1 MIPHARSICAIFVV
15 FMAVFGLFNVP
26 PAAAGGDEDRLIR
39 EGVESRRKHKDLEAL
54 ESFRKAYDLNHSPRA
69 AAQMGLAEVALG
81 RWVEAAGHLEEAMA
95 RSSDPWVAKNLA
107 TLNESY
113 GRVRQRVG
121 ELEILGGP
129 PQATIAVEGAV
140 VGTLPLAKPLRVRSG
155 DCRFVVTAPGYES
168 VSRTVDVAA
177 GQLTRETVNLAKV
190 ASSSQSNSEVSGTA
204 RPVAVDSDQGHVAAG
219 ENEVGNGASVATN
232 NAQATNGATSSNH
245 LPTVGIVLASA
256 GLVAVGAGVVFSV
269 KTHAAGQDAAKN
281 PTFDPSADSTGR
293 RYQTLQYVAYGV
305 GAALIAAGVTTY
317 VLGSDRDNGR
327 NQPQLALVPWSD
339 GGAMMLSG
347 RF

>member
-1 MIPHARSICAIFVV
+1 M
-15 FMAVFGLFNVP
+15 FMAVFGLFHM
-26 PAAAGGDEDRLIR
+26 PAVAAGGDEDRLIR
-39 EGVESRRKHKDLEAL
+39 EGVESRRKHKDSEAL

-81 RWVEAAGHLEEAMA
+81 RWIEAAGHLEEAMA
-95 RSSDPWVAKNLA
+95 RSTDPWVAKNMA

-140 VGTLPLAKPLRVRSG
+140 VGTLPLAKPIRVRSG

-177 GQLTRETVNLAKV
+177 GQLTRETVNLSKV
-190 ASSSQSNSEVSGTA
+190 ASSPQSKSSEESGTA
-204 RPVAVDSDQGHVAAG
+204 RPVAVDSDQGQVAAG
-219 ENEVGNGASVATN
+219 EQDTGNGVSGAANNPQSTN
-232 NAQATNGATSSNH
+232 AATSSNH

-269 KTHAAGQDAAKN
+269 KTRAAGQDAANN
-281 PTFDPSADSTGR
+281 PTFDPNADNTGH

-317 VLGSDRDNGR
+317 VLGSARDNGR